1 MKRTLATVDKEI
13 RKAETQL
20 ATLRSERLRHPD
32 NVKRRRDELEAQL
45 PPWMFQ
51 KLVLD
56 AANDTDS
63 RYGELMSMECGV
75 LDNGDEDTWSIH
87 LIFDRFT
94 ASEEFDLHDDDLR
107 ARATLLQKTFESEKE
122 LWDYFVTSAAA
133 MELGYPA
140 LIIAIAF
147 AAWLARKDPF
157 SDDTT
162 IRGVWNDVWQ
172 AKKEEKEQKEEEAAE
187 KEDEEG
193 QTE

>member
-20 ATLRSERLRHPD
+20 ATLRSERLHHPD

-56 AANDTDS
+56 AANDPDS
-63 RYGELMSMECGV
+63 RYGELMSMECGL
-75 LDNGDEDTWSIH
+75 LDDDDEDTWSIH

-94 ASEEFDLHDDDLR
+94 ASEEFDLDDDDLR

-122 LWDYFVTSAAA
+122 LWDYFATSTVA
-133 MELGYPA
+133 MELGLPA
-140 LIIAIAF
+140 LIMGIAF

-157 SDDTT
+157 SEDTT
-162 IRGVWNDVWQ
+162 IRGVWNDVWH
-172 AKKEEKEQKEEEAAE
+172 AKKEEKEKKEEEEE
-187 KEDEEG
+187 KEDEKG